1 MDRLQAKD
9 SIFVL
14 SGILALSLY
23 VLLLLLTALFFKLNS
38 EHIKISINA
47 PSALQSI
54 SVNLVEVPIKQ
65 EVAEST
71 KVAET
76 PAPKTAPKSEN
87 KVKDSGSKSALSGM
101 GASELFSKI
110 DTKKPTPNKKEQGDN
125 RDKVALNKKGENTAS
140 EALNKI
146 LQKTQSIANTLENL
160 HSNIMITDSS
170 ASRFCE
176 KYSDY
181 CRQITELLYK
191 SWNIKSAF
199 NEPLSSLVQIS
210 ISKDGNFSYTI
221 KKKSGNSTFDS
232 ELAESLQRLTSQTFP
247 TLENVAI
254 DKLEVNFMNKD
265 RG

>member
-1 MDRLQAKD
+1 MHLDRLQAKD

-38 EHIKISINA
+38 AHIKISINA

-65 EVAEST
+65 EIAEST
-71 KVAET
+71 KIDEKIT
-76 PAPKTAPKSEN
+76 PKTEN
-87 KVKDSGSKSALSGM
+87 KAKDSGSKSALSGM

-110 DTKKPTPNKKEQGDN
+110 DTKKPTPSKKTQGDN
-125 RDKVALNKKGENTAS
+125 RDKVALNKKGDNAKS

-146 LQKTQSIANTLENL
+146 LQKTQNIANTLENL
-160 HSNIMITDSS
+160 NSNIMITDSS

-181 CRQITELLYK
+181 CRQITEFLYK

-210 ISKDGNFSYTI
+210 VSKDGNFSYTI

-232 ELAESLQRLTSQTFP
+232 ELAESLQRLQSQTFP
-247 TLENVAI
+247 TLENVVI